1 MKIVLI
7 NPRTVRASTFPTGEF
22 FSCTA
27 PNMGLAY
34 LAAVLQK
41 EGYAV
46 DIIDAQALGLGEA
59 GLRESLRRI
68 KPDIIG
74 STATTTTIYDGL
86 NAIKIGR
93 ELYPEAFT
101 ILGGVHASVL
111 PVETLTEC
119 PQLDAVCIGE
129 GEETIVALA
138 RALER
143 KECLAKV
150 RGIAYKRDKQIIR
163 TQPRAL
169 ISDLDSLPLPAR
181 NLLPMEKYA
190 SGGKPHRTASI
201 VSSRGCP
208 FHCAFCATP
217 YIAGWQYRARS
228 AQNIVAE
235 ILHIVEEYDMHSF
248 EFVEDLFTMDNKRV
262 TDICDGIIDIGLNVT
277 WSCSARADTVTP
289 ELISKMAEGGCRC
302 IFYGIESGCQRV
314 LDLMKKGERLQ
325 QIADAVRWTE
335 DAGMQTWGF
344 FILGFPGETRQ
355 ELEMT
360 IQFAGET
367 GLDFAEFFIIS
378 AFPGSP
384 LYTVAKKENMLI
396 ACNWADIAYGVP
408 NVRNPEIPPEELQDY
423 LIKAYKVF
431 YTSPGVVSRLTAEG
445 QSDLLDEILHQVS

>member
-41 EGYAV
+41 EGYDV
-46 DIIDAQALGLGEA
+46 DIIDAQALGLDEA
-59 GLRESLRRI
+59 GLRESLRRT

-74 STATTTTIYDGL
+74 STATTTTIYDGM

-111 PVETLTEC
+111 PVQTLTEC

-138 RALER
+138 RALE
-143 KECLAKV
+143 KKDDLSGV
-150 RGIAYKRDKQIIR
+150 RGIAYRKDKQIIR

-169 ISDLDSLPLPAR
+169 ISDPDSLPLPAR
-181 NLLPMEKYA
+181 DLLPMEHYA

-217 YIAGWQYRARS
+217 YIAGRKYRARS

-235 ILHIVEEYDMHSF
+235 IQHIIEVYDMHAF
-248 EFVEDLFTMDNKRV
+248 EFVEDLFTLDKKRV
-262 TDICDGIIDIGLNVT
+262 TDICDGIINRGLDVT

-289 ELISKMAEGGCRC
+289 ELLLKMAEAGCRC

-314 LDLMKKGERLQ
+314 LDLMKKGEKLQ
-325 QIADAVRWTE
+325 QITDAIRWTE

-360 IQFAGET
+360 IQFAGEK

-384 LYTVAKKENMLI
+384 LYTMAKKGNMLI
-396 ACNWADIAYGVP
+396 SGNWSDIAYGVP
-408 NVRNPEIPPEELQDY
+408 NVRNPEIPPKELQDY
-423 LIKAYKVF
+423 LIKAYKDF
-431 YTSPGVVSRLTAEG
+431 YTSPEVLSRLAAEG
-445 QSDLLDEILHQVS
+445 KSDLLDEILHRVS